1 MGSLFS
7 KPKTP
12 KVPKVDIE
20 GDIKKYVSGYQKS
33 LPDVISSEQEYRP
46 QFLGLNLG
54 DVSTFLQGTDDQMGL
69 FGLGRLSQ
77 QETAQNLAAA
87 RQADLSSMMGMAP
100 QFRGFAQALSPESQ
114 AQVDASAA
122 EAARAS
128 QAARQLTPQ
137 EQRMADQA
145 AREAYASRGRL
156 MGNEAV
162 SSEILNREGIMA
174 QKRAEA
180 AQARNAAFGQAQEF
194 YTRPGLMA
202 LGSAPVS
209 YQAGQQQLGLG
220 LGAIGSATP
229 QMINPDVGVNLGMT
243 QRAQQTQANIAGAQ
257 AQANWAS
264 GMFNA
269 ISNIG
274 GSATAAAM
282 SDVRLKTDITPTGD
296 ATQNGVPIYT
306 YRYIGDK
313 QKYRGVMAQDV
324 QRIQPDA
331 VVQTE
336 SGYLAVDYNK
346 I

>member
-1 MGSLFS
+1 
-7 KPKTP
+7 
-12 KVPKVDIE
+12 
-20 GDIKKYVSGYQKS
+20 
-33 LPDVISSEQEYRP
+33 LPEVIGAEQEYRP

-54 DVSTFLQGTDDQMGL
+54 DVSTFLRGTDDQMGL
-69 FGLGRLSQ
+69 FGLGRLAQ

-87 RQADLSSMMGMAP
+87 RQADLASMMGMAP
-100 QFRGFAQALSPESQ
+100 QFRGFAQALSPEAQ

-202 LGSAPVS
+202 FGSAPVS
-209 YQAGQQQLGLG
+209 YQAGQQQLGMG

-229 QMINPDVGVNLGMT
+229 QMINPDVGVNVGMA
-243 QRAQQTQANIAGAQ
+243 QRANQTQAAMAGAQ
-257 AQANWAS
+257 AKATWAS
-264 GMFNA
+264 GIFQGLGQIA
-269 ISNIG
+269 G
-274 GSATAAAM
+274 QAM
-282 SDVRLKTDITPTGD
+282 KMGAPTPG
-296 ATQNGVPIYT
+296 AG
-306 YRYIGDK
+306 
-313 QKYRGVMAQDV
+313 A
-324 QRIQPDA
+324 
-331 VVQTE
+331 
-336 SGYLAVDYNK
+336 
-346 I
+346 

>member
-1 MGSLFS
+1 MGGLFS
-7 KPKTP
+7 RPKTP

-20 GDIKKYVSGYQKS
+20 GDIQKYVSGYQKA
-33 LPDVISSEQEYRP
+33 LPEVIGAEQEYRP

-87 RQADLSSMMGMAP
+87 RQADLASMMGMAP

-137 EQRMADQA
+137 EQRMADQS

-202 LGSAPVS
+202 FGSAPVS
-209 YQAGQQQLGLG
+209 YQAGQQQLGMG

-229 QMINPDVGVNLGMT
+229 QMINPDVGVNVGMT

-264 GMFNA
+264 GIFGGLG
-269 ISNIG
+269 SIG
-274 GSATAAAM
+274 QGIAM
-282 SDVRLKTDITPTGD
+282 SDIRLKEAITPTGD
-296 ATQNGVPIYT
+296 ATQNGIPIYT

-336 SGYLAVDYNK
+336 SGYLAVDYTK